1 MSFSSGSGSAQRI
14 MLAGGIGSGKSMVAA
29 LLADRGALVIDAD
42 QLGHRVLE
50 PDGEAFDAVSQR
62 WPQVV
67 VDGKVDRSRLG
78 SIVFDDPEALAELE
92 AMSHPAIL
100 SRIRSLVERAGA
112 KPVVVEIPVIIP
124 LGGDVWIHVFVDG
137 PEDVRLERVT
147 ARGGDPTDTRRRI
160 EAQPNRTEWFAWA
173 DRVLMNDGSEEDLRA
188 AVDDLWNELTATGK

>member
-1 MSFSSGSGSAQRI
+1 MTFSSGSGSAQRI

-29 LLADRGALVIDAD
+29 ILADRGALVIDAD

-78 SIVFDDPEALAELE
+78 SIVFDDPEALAGLE
-92 AMSHPAIL
+92 AISHPAIL
-100 SRIRSLVERAGA
+100 TRIRSLVDTVGA
-112 KPVVVEIPVIIP
+112 RPVVVEIPIIIP
-124 LGGDVWIHVFVDG
+124 IGGDVWMRVFVDA
-137 PEDVRLERVT
+137 PEEVRLERVT

-160 EAQPNRTEWFAWA
+160 EAQPSRTEWFAWA
-173 DRVLMNDGSEEDLRA
+173 DRVLVNAGSTEDLEA
-188 AVDDLWNELTATGK
+188 AVDHLWNELTATGK